1 MTGNEKSLE
10 EYMGSGHSALGF
22 LLFALG
28 LGAILPFAVVAVQ
41 IGLTDEV
48 NDLGWLIWLVP
59 VWGAVAIAL
68 GLILRRNKSSRQLW
82 FGSVWL
88 AIPFATFFTMRF
100 EGLLNG

>member
-1 MTGNEKSLE
+1 MARDKSLE

-28 LGAILPFAVVAVQ
+28 TAALLAFVVIAAQ

-48 NDLGWLIWLVP
+48 DDLGSVIWIVPGWSLI
-59 VWGAVAIAL
+59 AIPL
-68 GLILRRNKSSRQLW
+68 GLALRRRTTSARLW
-82 FGSVWL
+82 FGAVWL
-88 AIPFATFFTMRF
+88 AIPVATIFTMRF